1 MPPRAPRSRFTRPG
15 AVLTALAL
23 ALLLATPALAGPIV
37 SGIAV
42 GGDPG
47 ALDVDVIASGPLGY
61 LLNESAEPFTLTL
74 VFAGARL
81 GFPDE
86 RRIFKGGA
94 LTALQVRTLTRDG
107 DTLVRLDLTFGR
119 EVPYTVTR
127 DAARVRIRA
136 EVGGRKPAVVIGDPG
151 ARQSPPPAAAARP
164 RAGAA
169 MPPSQRIAVL
179 KGVRPE
185 TSEGTARLML
195 DIDGSPA
202 VKTFAMT
209 QPDRI
214 VVDLENARLPAKES
228 AFTVHGGLIRGIRMS
243 QHTKT
248 VVRVVCDL
256 SRPAP
261 FRVEPVAGGLV
272 VHLGEG
278 VR

>member
-1 MPPRAPRSRFTRPG
+1 MPPRAPRSRFTLPG

-37 SGIAV
+37 FGIAV

-61 LLNESAEPFTLTL
+61 LLNESA
-74 VFAGARL
+74 
-81 GFPDE
+81 
-86 RRIFKGGA
+86 
-94 LTALQVRTLTRDG
+94 ALQVRTLTRDG

-127 DAARVRIRA
+127 AAARVRIRA

-169 MPPSQRIAVL
+169 TPPSQRIAVL

-214 VVDLENARLPAKES
+214 VVDLENARLPARES

-243 QHTKT
+243 QWTET

>member
-1 MPPRAPRSRFTRPG
+1 MPPRAPRSRFTLPG

-42 GGDPG
+42 SGDPG

-86 RRIFKGGA
+86 HRTFTGGA

-136 EVGGRKPAVVIGDPG
+136 ETGGPKPAAIIGAPG
-151 ARQSPPPAAAARP
+151 TTPPAEPAAAAAAPAASAAPP
-164 RAGAA
+164 RTAE
-169 MPPSQRIAVL
+169 L
-179 KGVRPE
+179 KGVHPE
-185 TSEGTARLML
+185 SLDRSARIVLDVDGT
-195 DIDGSPA
+195 PA
-202 VKTFAMT
+202 FKTFVLT
-209 QPDRI
+209 RPDRV
-214 VVDLENARLPAKES
+214 VVDLENVRLPAKES
-228 AFTVHGGLIRGIRMS
+228 AVSVRGGLLRSVRMS